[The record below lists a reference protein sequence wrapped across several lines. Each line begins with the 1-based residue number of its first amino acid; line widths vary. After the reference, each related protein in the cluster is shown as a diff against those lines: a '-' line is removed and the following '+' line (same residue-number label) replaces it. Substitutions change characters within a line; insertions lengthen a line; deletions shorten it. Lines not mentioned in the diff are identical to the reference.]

1 MPCYK
6 YTIASNPYKV
16 CATVHSLQHMLP
28 SIYMM
33 PIPLTPPDDEVCIG
47 IQNLCYHPQRATY
60 IIFNVMAHLPYFNIR
75 LCHLMTMST

>member
-33 PIPLTPPDDEVCIG
+33 PIPLSVHEITSYVAMWSAMAEPG
-47 IQNLCYHPQRATY
+47 IVAILVDNLVHNPVGENKSSTYH
-60 IIFNVMAHLPYFNIR
+60 
-75 LCHLMTMST
+75 